1 MAGALAAAE
10 AEEPPPRDEK
20 AEMARLREEFPSL
33 QDIRLREALA
43 QSSSLD
49 EAIELSNS
57 MLPRFGGYADETEDA
72 DEEKDEDDEWDAARA
87 RSSDEVSFKG
97 DATATARR
105 SSVALN
111 ATAAGFRW
119 PWESDEQEEEEEEQQ
134 QQQEA
139 LSPEE
144 EQRRAEVYQRIA
156 QNKEDRKREDAL
168 HARPWD
174 NDFDGLQAA
183 GTAIVTAQESLQDAM
198 KKADDMLKGVTSM
211 RVEELDAAI
220 KGAVRAGVN
229 GGLVSEASD
238 KLERVRAMAAE
249 AATISTCE
257 AWCEPQFEM
266 SKTGNLCANAD
277 CGACGF
283 CDAAATQL
291 RAEDAYGWRSVD
303 DPNRDHDT
311 NRYDKLNSPS
321 TSSGWGASDPGSRPG
336 RDA

>member
-1 MAGALAAAE
+1 MC
-10 AEEPPPRDEK
+10 
-20 AEMARLREEFPSL
+20 ARRHPSL
-33 QDIRLREALA
+33 
-43 QSSSLD
+43 
-49 EAIELSNS
+49 
-57 MLPRFGGYADETEDA
+57 LPE
-72 DEEKDEDDEWDAARA
+72 RA
-87 RSSDEVSFKG
+87 RRTHPSVSWC
-97 DATATARR
+97 
-105 SSVALN
+105 
-111 ATAAGFRW
+111 AGLAPTSPPW
-119 PWESDEQEEEEEEQQ
+119 PT
-134 QQQEA
+134 
-139 LSPEE
+139 L
-144 EQRRAEVYQRIA
+144 VGCGA
-156 QNKEDRKREDAL
+156 QRKREDAL

-249 AATISTCE
+249 AATISTCA

-291 RAEDAYGWRSVD
+291 RAEDAYGAS
-303 DPNRDHDT
+303 
-311 NRYDKLNSPS
+311 SPPH
-321 TSSGWGASDPGSRPG
+321 THPPPLAPPRPG
-336 RDA
+336 MPLTNANLGAWAQAGVQSMTPTATMTRIGMTN